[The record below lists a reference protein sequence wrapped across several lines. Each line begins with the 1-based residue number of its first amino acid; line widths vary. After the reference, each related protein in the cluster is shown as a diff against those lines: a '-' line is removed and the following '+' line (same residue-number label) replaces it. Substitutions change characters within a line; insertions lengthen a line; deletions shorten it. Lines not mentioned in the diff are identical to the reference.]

1 MLTKNSTWARLR
13 SDQNS
18 SHHVACGTGWYRHSP
33 GNKLGSAS
41 WAGRIRSGEVK
52 EAVNVETKIFRF
64 SILMAIV
71 FATIVGTTA
80 QERRIT
86 AREVVAEI
94 QKHVGVEWQKD
105 TVDTFKAGNPDTP
118 VTGIAVTMMAT
129 MDVLQHASAKGLNF
143 VITHEPTFYAHLDTP
158 EGMPESDPVWA
169 EKRAFV
175 EKHGM
180 VVWRFHDHWHMRTP
194 DGIEAGM
201 VRSLGW
207 EKFQTPANQYLFVVP
222 ETTVKKLAEEVA
234 TKLDSPVVRV
244 VGDPA
249 MKVTKVGFS
258 PGAAGF
264 PAETRALERDDVQ
277 VLLVGETREW
287 ETVEYAADAVTEGRK
302 KALIVIGHI
311 PSEQNGMEECTR
323 WLKGFV
329 KQVPVE
335 FVPAKEPFWT
345 VGERE

>member
-1 MLTKNSTWARLR
+1 M
-13 SDQNS
+13 
-18 SHHVACGTGWYRHSP
+18 
-33 GNKLGSAS
+33 
-41 WAGRIRSGEVK
+41 
-52 EAVNVETKIFRF
+52 KIVRF

-71 FATIVGTTA
+71 LGTVAGTTA

-94 QKHVGVEWQKD
+94 QKQVGVEWQKE
-105 TVDTFKAGNPDTP
+105 TVDTFKAGNPNTA

-129 MDVLQHASAKGLNF
+129 MDVLQRASAKGLNF

-169 EKRAFV
+169 EKRAFI
-175 EKHGM
+175 ERHGM
-180 VVWRFHDHWHMRTP
+180 VVWRFHDHWHMRKP

-201 VRSLGW
+201 VRLLGW
-207 EKFQTPANQYLFVVP
+207 EKFQKPENQYLFVMP
-222 ETTVKKLAEEVA
+222 ETTVQKLAQEVA
-234 TKLDSPVVRV
+234 NRLASPVVRV
-244 VGDPA
+244 VGNPK

-264 PAETRALERDDVQ
+264 QRETQALERDDVQ

-287 ETVEYAADAVTEGRK
+287 ETVEYAADAVTQGLS
-302 KALIVIGHI
+302 KALIVIGHV
-311 PSEQNGMEECTR
+311 PSEQGGMEECSL

-329 KQVPVE
+329 KEVPVE
-335 FVPAKEPFWT
+335 FLPTKEPFWT
-345 VGERE
+345 VSEKE

>member
-1 MLTKNSTWARLR
+1 M
-13 SDQNS
+13 DM
-18 SHHVACGTGWYRHSP
+18 
-33 GNKLGSAS
+33 
-41 WAGRIRSGEVK
+41 
-52 EAVNVETKIFRF
+52 KIVRF

-71 FATIVGTTA
+71 LGTVAGTTA

-94 QKHVGVEWQKD
+94 QKQVGVEWQKE
-105 TVDTFKAGNPDTP
+105 TVDTFKAGNPNTA

-129 MDVLQHASAKGLNF
+129 MDVLQRASAKGLNF

-169 EKRAFV
+169 EKRAFI
-175 EKHGM
+175 ERHGM
-180 VVWRFHDHWHMRTP
+180 VVWRFHDHWHMRKP

-201 VRSLGW
+201 VRLLGW
-207 EKFQTPANQYLFVVP
+207 EKFQKRENQYLFVMP
-222 ETTVKKLAEEVA
+222 ETTVEKLAQEVA
-234 TKLDSPVVRV
+234 NKLASPVVRV
-244 VGDPA
+244 VGNPK

-264 PAETRALERDDVQ
+264 QRETQALERDDVQ

-287 ETVEYAADAVTEGRK
+287 ETVEYAADAVTQGLS
-302 KALIVIGHI
+302 KALIVIGHV
-311 PSEQNGMEECTR
+311 PSEQGGMEECSL

-329 KQVPVE
+329 KEVPVE
-335 FVPAKEPFWT
+335 FLPTKEPFWT
-345 VGERE
+345 VGENE

>member
-1 MLTKNSTWARLR
+1 VDAKIVR
-13 SDQNS
+13 S
-18 SHHVACGTGWYRHSP
+18 
-33 GNKLGSAS
+33 
-41 WAGRIRSGEVK
+41 
-52 EAVNVETKIFRF
+52 

-71 FATIVGTTA
+71 LGTVAGTTA
-80 QERRIT
+80 QERQIT

-94 QKHVGVEWQKD
+94 QKQVGVEWQKD
-105 TVDTFKAGNPDTP
+105 TVDTFKAGNPDTA

-129 MDVLQHASAKGLNF
+129 MDVLQRASAKGLNF

-169 EKRAFV
+169 EKRTFI

-180 VVWRFHDHWHMRTP
+180 VVWRFHDHWHMRKP

-207 EKFQTPANQYLFVVP
+207 EKFQNSENQYLFVIP
-222 ETTVKKLAEEVA
+222 ETMVKELAEEVA
-234 TKLDSPVVRV
+234 HKLDSPVVRV
-244 VGDPA
+244 VGRPE

-264 PAETRALERDDVQ
+264 QLETHALERDDVQ

-287 ETVEYAADAVTEGRK
+287 ETVEYAADAVTEGLN
-302 KALIVIGHI
+302 KALIVIGHV
-311 PSEQNGMEECTR
+311 PSEQGGMEECTR

-329 KQVPVE
+329 KKVPVE
-335 FVPAKEPFWT
+335 FVATREPFWT
-345 VGERE
+345 VNKKQ